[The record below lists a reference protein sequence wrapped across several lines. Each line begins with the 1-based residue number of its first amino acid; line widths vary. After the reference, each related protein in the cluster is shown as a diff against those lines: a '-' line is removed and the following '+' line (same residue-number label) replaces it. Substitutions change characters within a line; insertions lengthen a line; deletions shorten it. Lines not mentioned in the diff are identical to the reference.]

1 MNKITKIKITKEE
14 YKNISKYTAIPIG
27 IVFLEEKKGCYLQG
41 NKEDFEKLLDRLS
54 NYFVEHGIDK
64 KEEINAIGYNIE
76 RLHIWWK
83 LKREI
88 GNLPNVFFTHK
99 KKSPYQND
107 KEIFS

>member
-54 NYFVEHGIDK
+54 NYFVEHGIDQNK
-64 KEEINAIGYNIE
+64 NLLIILMRRFLFKFLTTIKTYF
-76 RLHIWWK
+76 K
-83 LKREI
+83 LKTASR
-88 GNLPNVFFTHK
+88 
-99 KKSPYQND
+99 
-107 KEIFS
+107 

>member
-76 RLHIWWK
+76 RLIDK
-83 LKREI
+83 
-88 GNLPNVFFTHK
+88 NLLIKMIRRF
-99 KKSPYQND
+99 
-107 KEIFS
+107 

>member
-14 YKNISKYTAIPIG
+14 YKNISKYIKIYSNTTIG
-27 IVFLEEKKGCYLQG
+27 IVFIEEKKGCYLQG

-76 RLHIWWK
+76 RLIDK
-83 LKREI
+83 LSIIYDE
-88 GNLPNVFFTHK
+88 N
-99 KKSPYQND
+99 
-107 KEIFS
+107 

>member
-1 MNKITKIKITKEE
+1 MIITFEICSKHKISRQIKYMNKITKIKITKEE

-64 KEEINAIGYNIE
+64 KEEINAIGYNI
-76 RLHIWWK
+76 I
-83 LKREI
+83 
-88 GNLPNVFFTHK
+88 
-99 KKSPYQND
+99 
-107 KEIFS
+107 